1 MSLKDSFAQGSIYSV
16 SKLLIIVLLHLM
28 VIISGVVRV
37 RSELETESDVNQ
49 VEDELITKIT
59 ELLEDRSLG
68 DSARILECSQLRLIA
83 AKRGNSIILYF
94 FCHTLAEL
102 VDLQDM
108 QTSGKL
114 ANVVEMTFNEMLSS
128 AQISNL
134 RISLYD
140 EDFSRCELEFCR
152 EYFSFSAE

>member
-1 MSLKDSFAQGSIYSV
+1 
-16 SKLLIIVLLHLM
+16 
-28 VIISGVVRV
+28 
-37 RSELETESDVNQ
+37 LETESDTNE
-49 VEDELITKIT
+49 VEDELIKKLTDM
-59 ELLEDRSLG
+59 LGDRFLEDSP
-68 DSARILECSQLRLIA
+68 RILERTQLRLIA

-94 FCHTLAEL
+94 VCKTMAEL

-114 ANVVEMTFNEMLSS
+114 ANVVRETFNEMLSS
-128 AQISNL
+128 AEITNL

-140 EDFSRCELEFCR
+140 EDFSKCELEFRR